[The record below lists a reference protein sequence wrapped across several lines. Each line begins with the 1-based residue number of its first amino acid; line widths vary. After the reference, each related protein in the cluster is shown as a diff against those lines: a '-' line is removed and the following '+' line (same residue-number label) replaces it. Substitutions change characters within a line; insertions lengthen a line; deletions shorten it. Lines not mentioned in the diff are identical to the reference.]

1 MLDTGP
7 SSCMKGCAVRSVLLA
22 AIFVLC
28 AAAPVLPPGQ
38 PTPSPHPYDETA
50 DATAAVMAALDRARL
65 NGHKV
70 LLDFGG
76 NWCLDCRMLAGV
88 LDNPQVRRWTADHF
102 EVVLIDV
109 GRFNKNMD
117 IAARWNV
124 RVTAAPT
131 VLVIAPDGRLL
142 NRDDPYGLADAR
154 SLSSQAVVDLL
165 ARTAGG

>member
-1 MLDTGP
+1 M
-7 SSCMKGCAVRSVLLA
+7 LA
-22 AIFVLC
+22 AILVLC
-28 AAAPVLPPGQ
+28 AAAPALPPGQ
-38 PTPSPHPYDETA
+38 PAPSAHPYDETA
-50 DATAAVMAALDRARL
+50 DAKAAVESALDRARL

-88 LDNPQVRRWTADHF
+88 LDDPRVKPWTADHF

-117 IAARWNV
+117 IAARWDV
-124 RVTAAPT
+124 SVKAAPT
-131 VLVIAPDGRLL
+131 VLVIAPDGGLL

-165 ARTAGG
+165 ARIAVTND

>member
-1 MLDTGP
+1 MRLALP
-7 SSCMKGCAVRSVLLA
+7 A
-22 AIFVLC
+22 AILMLC
-28 AAAPVLPPGQ
+28 AAAPALPPGQ

-50 DATAAVMAALDRARL
+50 DARAEVQAAFDRAHL

-76 NWCLDCRMLAGV
+76 NWCPDCRMLAGV
-88 LDNPQVRRWTADHF
+88 LDSPQVKQWTADHF
-102 EVVLIDV
+102 EIVSIDV

-124 RVTAAPT
+124 SVKAAPT
-131 VLVIAPDGRLL
+131 VLVIAPNGSLL

-165 ARTAGG
+165 DRIAGD

>member
-1 MLDTGP
+1 
-7 SSCMKGCAVRSVLLA
+7 
-22 AIFVLC
+22 
-28 AAAPVLPPGQ
+28 
-38 PTPSPHPYDETA
+38 
-50 DATAAVMAALDRARL
+50 MAALDRAHL